1 MRNLASASLRAV
13 LPARPRRRTAGAPPS
28 ACVCRTGPCAMI
40 TTVFPCPLR
49 IGSRPGRLSRFCAST
64 GLDRSVRQDAA
75 ARLASVPF
83 DGDALLRPAAQAE
96 ELPLRTTG
104 KAGRRSAPGRG
115 DGRPRFAAVRVG
127 RSAPGRD
134 TGERPRAVSLRRRSA
149 RLSAVRLTSRQS
161 NRYNK
166 MRCGRNRPLRVSG
179 GGPRRA
185 RGRRR
190 ANAGQS
196 AAAGRDTAAG
206 SQAPALPAFATPA
219 CARETGGDGMAAP
232 VNPRL
237 QRVRHW
243 PRARGDARQDRSPI
257 IR

>member
-1 MRNLASASLRAV
+1 MRTLALASLRAV

-49 IGSRPGRLSRFCAST
+49 IGSRPGRLSRFCAPA
-64 GLDRSVRQDAA
+64 GPSVRPPGRCCSACSCSVRWRRAA
-75 ARLASVPF
+75 APRRSGGRSSAPHNRQ
-83 DGDALLRPAAQAE
+83 GRP
-96 ELPLRTTG
+96 PLR
-104 KAGRRSAPGRG
+104 APGRG
-115 DGRPRFAAVRVG
+115 DGRPRFAAARGG

-149 RLSAVRLTSRQS
+149 RLPVVRLTSRQS
-161 NRYNK
+161 SRYNK

-196 AAAGRDTAAG
+196 AAAGRDVAAG
-206 SQAPALPAFATPA
+206 S
-219 CARETGGDGMAAP
+219 
-232 VNPRL
+232 
-237 QRVRHW
+237 
-243 PRARGDARQDRSPI
+243 
-257 IR
+257 